1 MMLKHSTNSVL
12 RSPLKS
18 VLFVLLLSA
27 AILFVSLGS
36 SMLYSAN
43 RMLQQADEQF
53 TTVISLKYGGLH
65 DENGAWADESF
76 QQTIGEMDFAALIDH
91 PAVLAVDTEREI
103 FAYAGD
109 DTDIVQKA
117 SPFAYVN
124 IFTFSPRYF
133 ADDETWVVMSHD
145 SLFGDEVGELI
156 LVKVNPLTRNGEV
169 IPEFVPGH
177 EYLGAALI
185 TYVNNTRV
193 ATFIKASDLTNH
205 SLGVLDSAPE
215 VIDIT
220 DSPDYFES
228 EYGMMWNQLI
238 QSIRIIDESF
248 SVTVSSYLPIMA
260 AFHQNQ
266 TWLTDGEFEI
276 NEGTSETV
284 DQNVCY
290 ISDRVAALLGLE
302 VGDTWPLMLHYTD
315 QGDPAFSY
323 WDEDGFNYE
332 AVIRIAG
339 IFNEVPGLS
348 FTVYMPYPSWV
359 EKAPDNYEFLR
370 VQIEIGRAHV

>member
-1 MMLKHSTNSVL
+1 M
-12 RSPLKS
+12 
-18 VLFVLLLSA
+18 
-27 AILFVSLGS
+27 
-36 SMLYSAN
+36 
-43 RMLQQADEQF
+43 
-53 TTVISLKYGGLH
+53 
-65 DENGAWADESF
+65 
-76 QQTIGEMDFAALIDH
+76 
-91 PAVLAVDTEREI
+91 
-103 FAYAGD
+103 
-109 DTDIVQKA
+109 
-117 SPFAYVN
+117 
-124 IFTFSPRYF
+124 
-133 ADDETWVVMSHD
+133 
-145 SLFGDEVGELI
+145 I

-302 VGDTWPLMLHYTD
+302 VG
-315 QGDPAFSY
+315 
-323 WDEDGFNYE
+323 
-332 AVIRIAG
+332 
-339 IFNEVPGLS
+339 
-348 FTVYMPYPSWV
+348 
-359 EKAPDNYEFLR
+359 
-370 VQIEIGRAHV
+370 EIGRASCRERV